1 MYLRAPLRLLSSS
14 TFSAFLRISLL
25 SIYNTKTICF
35 RAINHSSMWVMLCL
49 QAKLW
54 RISIDQKFHFQSTNM
69 RLPFIYNSYVLFL
82 FLKSMYSKYQSITLI
97 QMTLIKIYMLRT
109 MLKADKT
116 VNHIAIYILVW
127 DLEHFFV
134 ILELKLGTIL
144 ITILIAW

>member
-69 RLPFIYNSYVLFL
+69 RLPFIYNSYILFFISKKHVFKIPVNNFKTDDPNKDL
-82 FLKSMYSKYQSITLI
+82 YVKNNAQSRQNCKSHCHLHFSMRFRAFLCHF
-97 QMTLIKIYMLRT
+97 RT
-109 MLKADKT
+109 
-116 VNHIAIYILVW
+116 
-127 DLEHFFV
+127 
-134 ILELKLGTIL
+134 
-144 ITILIAW
+144 